1 MEDWVRRIG
10 SQGQQKIDA
19 TIADLRGGVPTYD
32 RIIPKNANDL
42 VASVSAQLVEICER
56 IAALPGMSV
65 GLAEELVKLDA
76 VAQSLK
82 SGR

>member
-1 MEDWVRRIG
+1 MALAKINQVSGTAVYVPG
-10 SQGQQKIDA
+10 SDID
-19 TIADLRGGVPTYD
+19 TD

-42 VASVSAQLVEICER
+42 VASASAQLVEICER